1 MVVVQIESET
11 FPGEFCYLMQIGPN
25 IWTRHLDIAT
35 SFPNRAKAIMAI
47 EVTRSSIMKESNASS
62 RSRSFAERLKFANI
76 VSVEDL
82 DNNVRVREN
91 EEEKMRDPRLDDP
104 DDLSLGVDV
113 YQEVVDHLQALNDII
128 ESEAGNRI
136 IRIHSDEVKQIKD
149 LLPWAQDL
157 LEYWRE
163 E

>member
-11 FPGEFCYLMQIGPN
+11 YPGEFCYLMQLGPN

-76 VSVEDL
+76 IAIEEL
-82 DNNVRVREN
+82 DNNICVKEN
-91 EEEKMRDPRLDDP
+91 EE
-104 DDLSLGVDV
+104 
-113 YQEVVDHLQALNDII
+113 
-128 ESEAGNRI
+128 
-136 IRIHSDEVKQIKD
+136 
-149 LLPWAQDL
+149 
-157 LEYWRE
+157 
-163 E
+163 

>member
-1 MVVVQIESET
+1 
-11 FPGEFCYLMQIGPN
+11 
-25 IWTRHLDIAT
+25 
-35 SFPNRAKAIMAI
+35 
-47 EVTRSSIMKESNASS
+47 
-62 RSRSFAERLKFANI
+62 
-76 VSVEDL
+76 
-82 DNNVRVREN
+82 
-91 EEEKMRDPRLDDP
+91 MRDPRLDDP
-104 DDLSLGVDV
+104 NDLSLGADV

-136 IRIHSDEVKQIKD
+136 ICIHSDEVKQIKD